1 MVLDYFNFYV
11 THSTLKNVMMFSSL
25 FVLIN
30 IPKMLILFYRNSY
43 TLFFFFIEKKTFL
56 FFLLFMTFFFFN
68 ECILHIILLEYNL

>member
-43 TLFFFFIEKKTFL
+43 TLFFFLIEKKNFL
-56 FFLLFMTFFFFN
+56 IFSTIYDIFFF
-68 ECILHIILLEYNL
+68 